1 MAVDTTE
8 FPITGPTLSP
18 EQHTGASAEAPPL
31 RVPRVGKKKIY
42 FQRDSLKSRES
53 KGKEGSRRRKR
64 YDNDHFTHL
73 PHAVL
78 NPKDLAPPGYP
89 AEAPRFHF
97 KYDRAMQQLLQHNF
111 IHDIDL
117 RAMEKTPQCPESQS
131 YIHRSI
137 RRELK
142 KAHVS
147 EGIVERHEIELIE
160 FIKQILEREGQLDD
174 MEEVPEG
181 VSDYSSTDSDDDTDI
196 DSKHLESFSKQ
207 QLFLVM
213 NIQDRQI
220 RFVVHAMCQY
230 YHLMSFSKDTRCG
243 RRLTYVCHP
252 RLVFPNSQKSP
263 GLREKTFY
271 EFVFL

>member
-1 MAVDTTE
+1 MAVDTIELPAVRPVLLAQENTQ
-8 FPITGPTLSP
+8 TSV
-18 EQHTGASAEAPPL
+18 APPL
-31 RVPRVGKKKIY
+31 RVPRVGKKIY

-53 KGKEGSRRRKR
+53 QGKEGSRRRKR

-89 AEAPRFHF
+89 MEAPRFHF
-97 KYDRAMQQLLQHNF
+97 KYDRAMQQVLQHNF

-117 RAMEKTPQCPESQS
+117 QSMERGPSQHPESQS

-147 EGIVERHEIELIE
+147 EGVVERHEIELIE
-160 FIKQILEREGQLDD
+160 FIKQVLSKENSQLHN
-174 MEEVPEG
+174 MEDVPEG
-181 VSDYSSTDSDDDTDI
+181 VSFHGSIDSENDSDNDP
-196 DSKHLESFSKQ
+196 LLPESFASQ
-207 QLFLVM
+207 HHFLVM

-243 RRLTYVCHP
+243 RRLTYICHP
-252 RLVFPNSQKSP
+252 RLIFPNSHKSP
-263 GLREKTFY
+263 ALREKTFY